1 MSIIFFFVP
10 NLTFLLITSLFCQ
23 KAALA
28 IPILAFNSSSHL
40 ASSVIQLPK
49 YLYRFTCSNA
59 MLFKV
64 MEHFTLLAVLIT
76 IILVFFT
83 FLHISSQSSGEDGVR
98 WMTDLFNQII
108 QIKSNQK
115 EFPNVMFAIL

>member
-1 MSIIFFFVP
+1 MFNFHIHNSKLKTQQSIIFFFVP

-64 MEHFTLLAVLIT
+64 MKHFTLLALLIT
-76 IILVFFT
+76 ITLVFFT
-83 FLHISSQSSGEDGVR
+83 FI
-98 WMTDLFNQII
+98 
-108 QIKSNQK
+108 
-115 EFPNVMFAIL
+115 AILYFSNFYDGRDISYVR

>member
-1 MSIIFFFVP
+1 MSNFHIHNSELKTRNSLLSFFVP
-10 NLTFLLITSLFCQ
+10 NLTFLLIISLFIQ

-64 MEHFTLLAVLIT
+64 MEHFTLLSLLIT
-76 IILVFFT
+76 ITLIFFT
-83 FLHISSQSSGEDGVR
+83 F
-98 WMTDLFNQII
+98 
-108 QIKSNQK
+108 
-115 EFPNVMFAIL
+115 FAIP